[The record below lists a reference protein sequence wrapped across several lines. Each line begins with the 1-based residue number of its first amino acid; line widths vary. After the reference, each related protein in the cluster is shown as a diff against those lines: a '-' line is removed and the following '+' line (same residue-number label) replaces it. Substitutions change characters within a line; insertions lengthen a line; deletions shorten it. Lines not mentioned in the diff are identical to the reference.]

1 MAGPTISVLLRFE
14 PDQSTEELVQAYLAQ
29 RADHLRPG
37 CRTFSVGGCA
47 LLYAFGPHY
56 PEELAHYAGLLK
68 LLDWNPRG
76 ILNLAAMGN
85 DLPDHQRLGE
95 VALDMTRRL
104 DGVVAFGGRI
114 GAYTAD
120 AVFLSRL
127 AVLEHEGESLFS
139 AGDFERWLQHADFRL
154 VK

>member
-37 CRTFSVGGCA
+37 SRTFSVGGCA
-47 LLYAFGPHY
+47 LLY
-56 PEELAHYAGLLK
+56 
-68 LLDWNPRG
+68 
-76 ILNLAAMGN
+76 
-85 DLPDHQRLGE
+85 
-95 VALDMTRRL
+95 
-104 DGVVAFGGRI
+104 
-114 GAYTAD
+114 
-120 AVFLSRL
+120 
-127 AVLEHEGESLFS
+127 EGEALFS